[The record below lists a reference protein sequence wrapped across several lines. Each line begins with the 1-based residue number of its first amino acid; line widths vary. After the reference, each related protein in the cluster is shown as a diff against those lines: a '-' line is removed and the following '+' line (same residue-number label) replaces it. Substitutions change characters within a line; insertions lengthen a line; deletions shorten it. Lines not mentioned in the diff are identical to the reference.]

1 MNRLDHLFVLTIGV
15 YGLCY
20 ILMYGSILDKPRN
33 FLMRKFGWFRKLI
46 TCPLCTGFW
55 CGAFMYQWH
64 ILPIVKINKISEYFC
79 ESFIL
84 PFSCYSAIVCYVG
97 HLITE
102 ILLAKAYPSI
112 ETARR
117 PWEEEEGIDDTNY
130 DI

>member
-1 MNRLDHLFVLTIGV
+1 MDKLLLLTFAA
-15 YGLCY
+15 YGLCH
-20 ILMYGSILDKPRN
+20 ILMYGTILNAPRKW
-33 FLMRKFGWFRKLI
+33 LTTRYKFFDELLK
-46 TCPLCTGFW
+46 CALCTGFW

-84 PFSCYSAIVCYVG
+84 PFSCYSAIVCYIG